1 MSTVSDGADLEGSSP
16 LLRSRADS
24 IALNKLPV
32 TLEGA
37 ASGVS
42 GGASGG
48 AIGANTA
55 YMAGHVHGSQPIDL
69 TLPQGFVPGVGAGAQ
84 MGAPWARGPYHG
96 GADPSTVNMNNMM
109 LQLMQL
115 QALNAQFGPTGVPGL
130 ATGVPGAHPGFSG
143 FPGGPQLS
151 QDALVQLLAQQL
163 QMSMGGLGATPFGPP
178 GLWGAAP
185 WMGGGGSHTHRTR
198 TSVHTRNCRSSSRSS
213 SSHSSRSSRSRS
225 RSSSRSRSRSR
236 SSSRSSSRSGARLL
250 RLRKL
255 RNKRH

>member
-185 WMGGGGSHTHRTR
+185 WMGGGGQPHASHPHI
-198 TSVHTRNCRSSSRSS
+198 SAHPQLPQQQPQQQQSQQPQQPQPQPQQQPQPQPQPQQQPQQQP
-213 SSHSSRSSRSRS
+213 
-225 RSSSRSRSRSR
+225 
-236 SSSRSSSRSGARLL
+236 
-250 RLRKL
+250 
-255 RNKRH
+255 KRGTPAQTQEVKK